1 MKKLLIILIIVCAAG
16 IGARVYLT
24 RLPVREPAD
33 SAPEDALSSGGA
45 GQYGGPLTAGRPL
58 DFGDPY
64 FAIRSIDSGF
74 AKRRPGL
81 LEQLRSYARAQSRLS
96 PVMRRPAKRF
106 RPKTGRESLLEFL
119 RAYEPPLDDI
129 EPVTG
134 FSMPLQTGGDPMLA
148 SFREYREAVRKER
161 RYEEYVEKARKK
173 REAEEKRFRERVE
186 EMAIKSRMEVPDTAF
201 TLPADPEPGAR
212 AAYLRRIASDNPLP
226 HLGGSVFMGSWPQS
240 GGKPEPVEWLVVE
253 KFSDRAVCV
262 ISKYVL
268 DAKAFCDGKD
278 MADSWSGSTLR
289 SWLNGEFF
297 DKAFSAA
304 EKRRILDAA
313 VHDAGRTLVRDK
325 VFIPCDE
332 EVKAIFGNNIRKRVC
347 APTAYAKEAGVYL
360 FEGSEYAWWWT
371 KGNSLVIHS
380 CINHEGF
387 TQPVYARAYTVGV
400 RPMMWIRPE

>member
-1 MKKLLIILIIVCAAG
+1 MKKLLIILIIVCAAA
-16 IGARVYLT
+16 IGARVYVT
-24 RLPVREPAD
+24 RPSTREPAVNN
-33 SAPEDALSSGGA
+33 SAPEAVLSSGGA
-45 GQYGGPLTAGRPL
+45 RQYGGPLTAGRPL

-64 FAIRSIDSGF
+64 FALRRIDSGF
-74 AKRRPGL
+74 APRRPGL
-81 LEQLRSYARAQSRLS
+81 LELLRSYARAQSRLS

-119 RAYEPPLDDI
+119 RAYEPPLGDM

-134 FSMPLQTGGDPMLA
+134 FSLPLQTGGDPMLA

-161 RYEEYVEKARKK
+161 RYEEYVEKAGKK
-173 REAEEKRFRERVE
+173 REAEAKKYREMVE

-212 AAYLRRIASDNPLP
+212 AAWLRRIASDNPLP

-289 SWLNGEFF
+289 SWLNGEFYE
-297 DKAFSAA
+297 KAFSDA
-304 EKRRILDAA
+304 EKRRILDAE

-325 VFIPCDE
+325 VFIPCE
-332 EVKAIFGNNIRKRVC
+332 EEIKAIFGDNLRKWVC
-347 APTAYAKEAGVYL
+347 APTAHAK
-360 FEGSEYAWWWT
+360 
-371 KGNSLVIHS
+371 
-380 CINHEGF
+380 
-387 TQPVYARAYTVGV
+387 
-400 RPMMWIRPE
+400 